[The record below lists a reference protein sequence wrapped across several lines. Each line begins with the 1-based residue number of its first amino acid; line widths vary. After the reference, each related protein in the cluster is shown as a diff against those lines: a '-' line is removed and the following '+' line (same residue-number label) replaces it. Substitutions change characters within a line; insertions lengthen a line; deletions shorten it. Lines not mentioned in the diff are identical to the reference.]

1 MIRGSPQPQS
11 ITWSKASSRATS
23 PTETVTIPAVVHPGV
38 LDLGLRRWI
47 SRMVTKTANADTGTL
62 RKKIQRQL
70 SRSVS
75 APADQGS
82 RGVADPG
89 GAEDEPAG
97 QPGPILRQRRIG
109 HAEDRGPH
117 QRPADAHQHSHRDQL
132 GLGLGR
138 ATERREGREDR
149 GPDEERATAP
159 KQVCEAAAGDDQDAE
174 GERVGVDDPL
184 GRRHVGLEV
193 VLDLGD
199 RDVDRREIVRDHEDR
214 DTHRDQREPG
224 STVDWLHPTSRLRV
238 GQHEGVG
245 RRVGGFLRDLR
256 ITHARAGGRRRR
268 PPGPAPR
275 SGGSRRSDRS
285 AG

>member
-1 MIRGSPQPQS
+1 M
-11 ITWSKASSRATS
+11 
-23 PTETVTIPAVVHPGV
+23 
-38 LDLGLRRWI
+38 I
-47 SRMVTKTANADTGTL
+47 SRMVTNTANADTGTL

-70 SRSVS
+70 EQVGER
-75 APADQGS
+75 AADQGS

-117 QRPADAHQHSHRDQL
+117 QSPADAHQHSHRDQF

-149 GPDEERATAP
+149 GPDEERTTAP
-159 KQVCEAAAGDDQDAE
+159 KQICEASAGDDQHAKC
-174 GERVGVDDPL
+174 ERVGVHDPL
-184 GRRHVGLEV
+184 GSRHVGLEI

-214 DTHRDQREPG
+214 DTHCDQREPG
-224 STVDWLHPTSRLRV
+224 TTPDWLVASLHW
-238 GQHEGVG
+238 
-245 RRVGGFLRDLR
+245 
-256 ITHARAGGRRRR
+256 RA
-268 PPGPAPR
+268 P
-275 SGGSRRSDRS
+275 
-285 AG
+285 